1 MMALL
6 DEALHLAAFSFRVH
20 PLDGKRP
27 LAQDWP
33 TRASAEPAAIRALF
47 AAHPAATGVGIAT
60 GQGLLVL
67 DVDVPKG
74 GDESLGALIQERG
87 QLPRTVIALTGG
99 GGWHY
104 YFKAPPGLRNT
115 AGRLGKGLDT
125 RGEGGQVAAPPSPH
139 PSGTSYEW
147 AEGYSPTDTTI
158 ADAPAWLVELC
169 RPAAEGAPLPPPR
182 ERPPQSARRSSSAPA
197 ATSPRCRRRSRG
209 DRGHD
214 ATFKAAIALVRGF
227 CLSEADAYDLL
238 AGDFNPRCEPAWS
251 ERELRH
257 KIASATKN
265 STLPF
270 GYLVDAQ
277 RPERPQLRSVPRPPE
292 PPPHED
298 GDMPPELLGN
308 SAAVPAAAPA
318 AAPRPVARAAPVE
331 QADESGRPLIHIT
344 TEENVVTNAA
354 IQALGRDD
362 SLFQRAGRLVH
373 VVRDESRLAGFV
385 RAPNAPRIVE
395 LPRAGLRERM
405 VETAA
410 WRKHLKAEARW
421 VPSHPPDWA
430 VAQVEARGSWVGIRP
445 LENVVEAPV
454 LRPDG
459 TVISTPG
466 FDDATG
472 LLFSPTADYLPV
484 PSSPSHADAVRAR
497 EELLEVVCDFPFAS
511 DAHRAGW
518 LAGVLT
524 PFARY
529 SFAGPA
535 PLFLADANTRGSGKS
550 LLTDTIAAIAAGRP
564 MARLVKP
571 EREEEW
577 TKKITSIALAGDA
590 MVLMDNVTG
599 MLGGASLDS
608 ALTGT
613 EWSDRLLGGNEMVRL
628 PLLAIWYATGNN
640 VVLNGDTIRR
650 TLQIRL
656 ESPHERPEER
666 TTFRHPH
673 LLDWIR
679 LERPRLV
686 RAALTLLRAYAVAGK
701 PDMRLPSWGSFD
713 GWSRL
718 LRHAI
723 VWTGYADP
731 GATRVQLN
739 EASDHET
746 RAIRNLVDGLAE
758 LDPGEKGLTVREI
771 LDRLDMQPKYF
782 EKLRAALDEI
792 APPQN
797 GKYDSRKVGR
807 NIQKYRRRIVGDRCV
822 DRAGTDSDNVSRWT
836 ILALRGAGSG
846 GSVGSAP

>member
-1 MMALL
+1 MM
-6 DEALHLAAFSFRVH
+6 
-20 PLDGKRP
+20 
-27 LAQDWP
+27 P
-33 TRASAEPAAIRALF
+33 T
-47 AAHPAATGVGIAT
+47 
-60 GQGLLVL
+60 
-67 DVDVPKG
+67 
-74 GDESLGALIQERG
+74 
-87 QLPRTVIALTGG
+87 
-99 GGWHY
+99 
-104 YFKAPPGLRNT
+104 
-115 AGRLGKGLDT
+115 
-125 RGEGGQVAAPPSPH
+125 
-139 PSGTSYEW
+139 
-147 AEGYSPTDTTI
+147 
-158 ADAPAWLVELC
+158 
-169 RPAAEGAPLPPPR
+169 PLPSTSAA
-182 ERPPQSARRSSSAPA
+182 RPQP
-197 ATSPRCRRRSRG
+197 
-209 DRGHD
+209 
-214 ATFKAAIALVRGF
+214 
-227 CLSEADAYDLL
+227 
-238 AGDFNPRCEPAWS
+238 
-251 ERELRH
+251 
-257 KIASATKN
+257 
-265 STLPF
+265 
-270 GYLVDAQ
+270 
-277 RPERPQLRSVPRPPE
+277 RPERP
-292 PPPHED
+292 
-298 GDMPPELLGN
+298 
-308 SAAVPAAAPA
+308 APA
-318 AAPRPVARAAPVE
+318 SAPQHRAAPVE
-331 QADESGRPLIHIT
+331 QADGQGRPIIHIT
-344 TEENVVTNAA
+344 TEENVVTDAA
-354 IQALGRDD
+354 VQALGRDD

-577 TKKITSIALAGDA
+577 TKKITSLAMAGDA
-590 MVLMDNVTG
+590 MVLIDNVTG
-599 MLGGASLDS
+599 VLGGASLDTV
-608 ALTGT
+608 LTGT

-679 LERPRLV
+679 EERPRLV
-686 RAALTLLRAYAVAGK
+686 RAALTFLRAYAVAGK
-701 PDMRLPSWGSFD
+701 PDMNLPSWGSFA

-718 LRHAI
+718 LRHAV

-739 EASDHET
+739 AVGDTEAQALRD
-746 RAIRNLVDGLAE
+746 LVAGLAE
-758 LDPGEKGLTVREI
+758 LKPGRMGLTAGDIVQRLADDEDVARRHDVHVGFKPLRDALGELVRGPKGG
-771 LDRLDMQPKYF
+771 RLAPKDVGYV
-782 EKLRAALDEI
+782 LRRFKGRFVGNRCIDH
-792 APPQN
+792 APGGEARDGTKRWTVLPLEDDAQTTFP
-797 GKYDSRKVGR
+797 RA
-807 NIQKYRRRIVGDRCV
+807 
-822 DRAGTDSDNVSRWT
+822 RAGD
-836 ILALRGAGSG
+836 AGDAG
-846 GSVGSAP
+846 DAA

>member
-33 TRASAEPAAIRALF
+33 TRATAEPAAIRALF
-47 AAHPAATGVGIAT
+47 AAHPGATGVGIAT

-74 GDESLGALIQERG
+74 GDESLGALISERG

-169 RPAAEGAPLPPPR
+169 RPAVEGAPLPPPR
-182 ERPPQSARRSSSAPA
+182 ERPPAERTSVLERARRYLATMPPA
-197 ATSPRCRRRSRG
+197 ISG
-209 DRGHD
+209 QGGHD

-227 CLSEADAYDLL
+227 CLSDADAYELL

-257 KIASATKN
+257 KIASAAKN

-292 PPPHED
+292 PPALD
-298 GDMPPELLGN
+298 DADAPPEHFSG
-308 SAAVPAAAPA
+308 PAAAPA
-318 AAPRPVARAAPVE
+318 RAPAPASAPQHRAAPVE
-331 QADESGRPLIHIT
+331 QADGQGRPIIHIT
-344 TEENVVTNAA
+344 TEENVVTDAA
-354 IQALGRDD
+354 VQALGRDD

-577 TKKITSIALAGDA
+577 TKKITS
-590 MVLMDNVTG
+590 
-599 MLGGASLDS
+599 
-608 ALTGT
+608 
-613 EWSDRLLGGNEMVRL
+613 
-628 PLLAIWYATGNN
+628 
-640 VVLNGDTIRR
+640 
-650 TLQIRL
+650 
-656 ESPHERPEER
+656 
-666 TTFRHPH
+666 
-673 LLDWIR
+673 
-679 LERPRLV
+679 
-686 RAALTLLRAYAVAGK
+686 
-701 PDMRLPSWGSFD
+701 
-713 GWSRL
+713 SRS
-718 LRHAI
+718 R
-723 VWTGYADP
+723 
-731 GATRVQLN
+731 ATRWSSSTTSPGCSGARRSTARSPAPSGRTVSS
-739 EASDHET
+739 AAT
-746 RAIRNLVDGLAE
+746 RWSGCRS
-758 LDPGEKGLTVREI
+758 
-771 LDRLDMQPKYF
+771 
-782 EKLRAALDEI
+782 
-792 APPQN
+792 
-797 GKYDSRKVGR
+797 SRS
-807 NIQKYRRRIVGDRCV
+807 
-822 DRAGTDSDNVSRWT
+822 GTRPATTSS
-836 ILALRGAGSG
+836 
-846 GSVGSAP
+846 